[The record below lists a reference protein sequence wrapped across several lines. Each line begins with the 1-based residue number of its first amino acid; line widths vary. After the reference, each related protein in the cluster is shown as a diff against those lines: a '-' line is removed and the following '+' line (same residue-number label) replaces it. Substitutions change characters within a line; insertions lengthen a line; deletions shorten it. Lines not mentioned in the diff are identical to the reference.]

1 MVIAVGTCAH
11 PLKAEAEEW
20 ARGIQDIYD
29 AGDEDSDGLGR
40 QAAEFVRS
48 LVAKEPVV
56 KAGDTVIFPWTAG
69 REVQIDDTG
78 DRYLIMREADLLAV
92 LEDV

>member
-11 PLKAEAEEW
+11 PLKAEAE
-20 ARGIQDIYD
+20 ALADFLDGQDD
-29 AGDEDSDGLGR
+29 PCSDTCECCKSAAMLRRLAGR
-40 QAAEFVRS
+40 
-48 LVAKEPVV
+48 EPSV